1 MKNVSLRTFLRP
13 RYWYAWPVLL
23 GMLAL
28 CWLPSRVLWILGTG
42 LGSFFSW
49 FPTPPRRFAEKN
61 IDLCFPHLHAARRRR
76 LVKQHFRLYGFVV
89 LSLSVAWWAPKWRLR
104 RFITYRDL
112 HFFEDALASNKNVI
126 VLAPHFIGLD
136 MGGARLSADRPF
148 SSMYRKSKNP
158 LLEYLFQRRSR
169 YGAVI
174 VERMAGLKP
183 LIRHIRA
190 GLPFYYLPDQDLGER
205 ASIFVP
211 FFGIPTAT
219 VTTLSR
225 IAQSTNAVVV
235 PCVTRIRNDGRGY
248 EVRFY
253 PPFENFPTDDVAA
266 DTRRMNH
273 EIEHWVRE
281 MPEQYMWSYRRF
293 KTRPNNEPSLYAK
306 RPVTH
311 RGAKHA

>member
-1 MKNVSLRTFLRP
+1 MADISLRTFLHP

-23 GMLAL
+23 CMLIMS
-28 CWLPSRVLWILGTG
+28 WMPGRVLWILGAA

-49 FPTPPRRFAEKN
+49 FPSPSRRFSERN
-61 IDLCFPHLHAARRRR
+61 IELCFPELSAAERRC
-76 LVKQHFRLYGFVV
+76 LVKQNFRLNGFAV

-104 RFITYRDL
+104 QFIAYRDP

-136 MGGARLSADRPF
+136 LAGARLSADRPF

-183 LIRHIRA
+183 LIRNIRA

-211 FFGIPTAT
+211 FFGIPAAT

-235 PCVTRIRNDGRGY
+235 PCVTRILPYGRGY

-253 PPFENFPTDDVAA
+253 PPFENFPTNDVAA
-266 DTRRMNH
+266 DTRRMNQ

-293 KTRPNNEPSLYAK
+293 KTRPNNEPSLYQ
-306 RPVTH
+306 
-311 RGAKHA
+311 